1 MKNREEEKE
10 NGFVRDGRKRF
21 GTGRKAA
28 YLAIA
33 LIAVLG
39 VLDREEEWK
48 KWQKEEK
55 GCQQM

>member
-10 NGFVRDGRKRF
+10 NSFVRDERRLFGAGRKM
-21 GTGRKAA
+21 A

-39 VLDREEEWK
+39 FLDREEEWK

-55 GCQQM
+55 ECQQM